1 MKLKKIIIALNLFLI
16 TFSVSAYDAIG
27 HRIIADIAYQHLS
40 KKAKKQCDKLL
51 GQKGLVYEAPWADE
65 VKSDKSYDYSYD
77 WHFQNLKDSM
87 TTDDL
92 KALLENPT
100 SEGEHLFYAI
110 KTMTERLKSNQSDAE
125 ALKFLVHLVGDLHQP
140 MHLGRSDDKGGNR
153 VEMNWFGQKTNIHAV
168 WDSQITA
175 SKFMS
180 YSEFSSYLQ
189 NKFKPKEN
197 AFKNYSIL
205 QSVEAVYAVR
215 NSIYAYDMKNTN
227 NYHYVY
233 RFADDLDEM
242 LFRGGMQLANVL
254 NGIF

>member
-1 MKLKKIIIALNLFLI
+1 
-16 TFSVSAYDAIG
+16 
-27 HRIIADIAYQHLS
+27 
-40 KKAKKQCDKLL
+40 
-51 GQKGLVYEAPWADE
+51 
-65 VKSDKSYDYSYD
+65 
-77 WHFQNLKDSM
+77 
-87 TTDDL
+87 
-92 KALLENPT
+92 
-100 SEGEHLFYAI
+100 
-110 KTMTERLKSNQSDAE
+110 
-125 ALKFLVHLVGDLHQP
+125 

-153 VEMNWFGQKTNIHAV
+153 VEMNWFGKKTNIHAV

-189 NKFKPKEN
+189 NKFRPKEN
-197 AFKNYSIL
+197 SFKNCSIL

>member
-1 MKLKKIIIALNLFLI
+1 
-16 TFSVSAYDAIG
+16 
-27 HRIIADIAYQHLS
+27 
-40 KKAKKQCDKLL
+40 
-51 GQKGLVYEAPWADE
+51 
-65 VKSDKSYDYSYD
+65 
-77 WHFQNLKDSM
+77 M

-153 VEMNWFGQKTNIHAV
+153 VEMNWFGKKTNVHAV

-189 NKFKPKEN
+189 NKFRPKEN
-197 AFKNYSIL
+197 SLKNCSIL
-205 QSVEAVYAVR
+205 QSLEAVYAVR